1 MTNCIKKL
9 KTCYKIGDSGV
20 FIMKAFEGRGRMM
33 EEAANLPEVPSN
45 LSDEEAFQVLF
56 KQYYPQ
62 VVWKVMIIL
71 KDRPLA
77 EDVAQEVFVKLYHA
91 DRSAI
96 DNLPGWLT
104 KVAVN
109 TAYNQVRTEKR
120 HMARKQKQQAEE
132 RIWPRSVE
140 EAYVKHEELGEVQKT
155 LMRLSEQDRDLLVMR
170 FSGYS
175 YEEIAE
181 NKGLEK
187 SSIGALLA
195 RAKSR
200 FKKMYAEEGTENQ

>member
-1 MTNCIKKL
+1 
-9 KTCYKIGDSGV
+9 
-20 FIMKAFEGRGRMM
+20 MM